1 MNDSTIFDHLAV
13 FYLMNIWQTNLSD
26 SFDIRK
32 FKFNLHHTTFH
43 SPARGDL
50 CLSVSGMRQHSQY
63 KIHSLETQHLSP
75 EI

>member
-50 CLSVSGMRQHSQY
+50 CLSVS
-63 KIHSLETQHLSP
+63 
-75 EI
+75 